1 MTISPELISQIV
13 IGLLLAAGTFG
24 VRWSTSG
31 RKRAR
36 RVRRLEEKLEIAIT
50 FIYQQ
55 RDDARLIN
63 DLHFP
68 PTPEDPDGTR
78 NRIKIREIPK
88 ELKVVDED
96 EDDE

>member
-1 MTISPELISQIV
+1 MTTSPELISQIV
-13 IGLLLAAGTFG
+13 MGLLLAAGTLG
-24 VRWSTSG
+24 IRWSASG
-31 RKRAR
+31 QKKAR
-36 RVRRLEEKLEIAIT
+36 RIRKLEEKLETAIT

-68 PTPEDPDGTR
+68 PTADDPDGTR
-78 NRIKIREIPK
+78 RIKIREIPK

-96 EDDE
+96 EDGE